1 MYNEKI
7 FDNKLPKDMLI
18 DWSARMRGTAGFCY
32 NKKSIKS
39 MGVTTRSS
47 RIVLSTKVRFLFSLL
62 FYFEFYLQVII
73 FNY

>member
-18 DWSARMRGTAGFCY
+18 DWSTRMRGTAGFCY

-39 MGVTTRSS
+39 LGTTIRSS
-47 RIVLSTKVRFLFSLL
+47 RIVLSTKVCYIFSILYKL
-62 FYFEFYLQVII
+62 NKKLIK
-73 FNY
+73 